1 MVPTDQGV
9 VAQLLFP
16 IITTV
21 FFVLGVAGFIVGVGL
36 IVSSPAM
43 FRFFSV
49 MNRWIS
55 LRRPLRPLEVSR
67 DIDSAV
73 GRNRFVFG
81 TLLAIGAVVSLYGLL
96 IRIDS
101 EALTAALR
109 FDLPGAYVAWLVDS
123 LRWFL
128 IVGSALALI
137 VGILLI
143 VSPKALGPFLSAA
156 DRWYSTRQAVTGAD
170 RMNLALDNWV
180 RSHPRTAGW
189 VIAVGALVV
198 AANFGILL
206 VGGR

>member
-1 MVPTDQGV
+1 MVPTDQSV

-16 IITTV
+16 IITTA
-21 FFVLGVAGFIVGVGL
+21 FFVLGVAGFVVGVGL

-81 TLLAIGAVVSLYGLL
+81 ALLAIGAVVSLYGLL

-101 EALTAALR
+101 QALAAALR

-128 IVGSALALI
+128 IAGSALALI

-143 VSPKALGPFLSAA
+143 VSPRALDPFVSAA

-180 RSHPRTAGW
+180 RNHPRTAGW
-189 VIAVGALVV
+189 VIAIGALVV
-198 AANFGILL
+198 AVNFGILL